1 MAPRVEINLP
11 HSVLKTVEALSV
23 KSGENISEIAGRL
36 LVEALDM
43 ASHELFQ
50 VSTSSA
56 LVKGVFSGAISV
68 ADLRRHGDFGLGTFA
83 DLDGELVMLDGEV
96 FQAGS
101 RGRVS
106 EAEDDWQVPFALITE
121 FQPDI
126 QFRAAGPLT
135 LESLSSQVDAHRP
148 SSNLFVAIRGDGAF
162 DSVAMRAICRAE
174 PGETLVEATM
184 HQSEFTIEDVEG
196 TLVGFWSPSYAKTM
210 SIPGYHFHFLAED
223 RSIAG
228 HVFGLTARKLELSLH
243 TESDLHLA
251 LPRTAEF
258 LAADLSGETSED
270 LERAERERR

>member
-1 MAPRVEINLP
+1 
-11 HSVLKTVEALSV
+11 LKTVEALSV

-106 EAEDDWQVPFALITE
+106 EAEDGWQVPFALITE

-135 LESLSSQVDAHRP
+135 LESLSSQIDAHRP